1 MEAAQKIPRGLRA
14 DPRLLPGGDSARL
27 VPEGTVG
34 VSGESRLETLF
45 QRLRAGDDAAR
56 EELFPVVYGELHR
69 LARAH
74 MARQRP
80 GHTLQPTALVNEAF
94 LKMCRPEE
102 VVWVDRQHFLRVAA
116 TAMRQI
122 LVDHARKRNADK
134 RRDPGQRVELDGLVG
149 EFERRSGGILE
160 LDAALERLQQHDP
173 ELVKLV
179 ELRFFGGH
187 EVAEAARLLGI
198 SERTAY
204 RRWNVARLFLL
215 DDMSS

>member
-1 MEAAQKIPRGLRA
+1 
-14 DPRLLPGGDSARL
+14 
-27 VPEGTVG
+27 
-34 VSGESRLETLF
+34 LF

-56 EELFPVVYGELHR
+56 DELFPIVYEELHR
-69 LARAH
+69 LARVH

-102 VVWVDRQHFLRVAA
+102 VAWTDRPHFLRVAA

-134 RRDPGQRVELDGLVG
+134 RRDPGRRVELDGLVG
-149 EFERRSGGILE
+149 EFERRSGGILA

-204 RRWNVARLFLL
+204 RRWNVARLFLQDEL
-215 DDMSS
+215 AS